1 MSLKVV
7 YGIYIYIYTAV
18 KRCIYLELRNDKPKC
33 QFWS

>member
-7 YGIYIYIYTAV
+7 YGIYIYIYTV